1 MNGKKAVFLDR
12 DGTLNVEVNYLS
24 TAKKLVLCPGA
35 AAAVKVINDL
45 HLPAIIVTN
54 QSGIGR
60 HMFNARMLEEIH
72 LKLKELLKTEGDAK
86 LDAIYYCPHLPR
98 DGCNCRKPNLGM
110 AELAKKEFNIDL
122 QNSYFIGDRET
133 DIEFGRRAGGK
144 TVLVLTGYGKETKK
158 LLTVLPDFIAQDL
171 TEAVNWLKEDIEKN
185 AGNKN
190 SRN

>member
-1 MNGKKAVFLDR
+1 MGKTFK
-12 DGTLNVEVNYLS
+12 
-24 TAKKLVLCPGA
+24 
-35 AAAVKVINDL
+35 
-45 HLPAIIVTN
+45 HLPLKSTLVKSDGEKLPYMSTRHYNAGQKP
-54 QSGIGR
+54 QS
-60 HMFNARMLEEIH
+60 HQ
-72 LKLKELLKTEGDAK
+72 T
-86 LDAIYYCPHLPR
+86 
-98 DGCNCRKPNLGM
+98 
-110 AELAKKEFNIDL
+110 KKEFNIDL